1 MALHD
6 YYYWCDG
13 EMTANDLDEWF
24 NMVEFDELGYSEDY
38 LTDDEL
44 EDEILRYAY
53 ENEIPEAEAR
63 EYLMARLVTDDERD
77 YRWEKYLQGER
88 LRG

>member
-1 MALHD
+1 MARD

-13 EMTANDLDEWF
+13 GMTVADMDGYFRL
-24 NMVEFDELGYSEDY
+24 VEFDELGYSVDPMTEDD
-38 LTDDEL
+38 L
-44 EDEILRYAY
+44 
-53 ENEIPEAEAR
+53 EAEMMCYANEFGMTEAQVR
-63 EYLMARLVTDDERD
+63 EYFADRVCNGDERD